1 MKLSFKN
8 FLETSFGNQ
17 SPFDRRHLGIF
28 HNFIKWLS
36 LRFAY
41 FFYRFGIDA
50 NTLDLIGFISLIP
63 AYFLLYLSII
73 ENNIL
78 FFLLSYLI
86 ISFCIFIDFIDGPL
100 AKVNKYKYVVG
111 EKLDNL
117 SPDIV
122 KFMSHIFLGVFCQ
135 NVYLF
140 VLSILTAI
148 IISRYVRIT
157 THAISNNNSV
167 LFKIFINK
175 LSLNSIR
182 ILVFLILPM
191 IAIIFFIEIRYA
203 SMLASIFVIFFY
215 LMSILWILVT
225 FKKKLKK

>member
-1 MKLSFKN
+1 MAIFK
-8 FLETSFGNQ
+8 
-17 SPFDRRHLGIF
+17 ICV
-28 HNFIKWLS
+28 
-36 LRFAY
+36 

-78 FFLLSYLI
+78 FLLSYLI

-122 KFMSHIFLGVFCQ
+122 KFMSHIFLAFSVKMYIYLYS
-135 NVYLF
+135 VY
-140 VLSILTAI
+140 
-148 IISRYVRIT
+148 
-157 THAISNNNSV
+157 
-167 LFKIFINK
+167 
-175 LSLNSIR
+175 
-182 ILVFLILPM
+182 
-191 IAIIFFIEIRYA
+191 
-203 SMLASIFVIFFY
+203 
-215 LMSILWILVT
+215 
-225 FKKKLKK
+225 